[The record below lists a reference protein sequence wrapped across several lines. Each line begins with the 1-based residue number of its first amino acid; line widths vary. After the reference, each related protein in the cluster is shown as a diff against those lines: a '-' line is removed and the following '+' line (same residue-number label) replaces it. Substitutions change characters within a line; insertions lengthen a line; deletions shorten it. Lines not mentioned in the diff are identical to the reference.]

1 MFWHGQFEGPIK
13 VLCCMMVD
21 PNANIKKGSGKDLTV
36 VQGEILDV
44 IQQTNEKKVLCRNEQ
59 GKCTC
64 CAPSCEKHCNTR
76 ITLWFSF
83 IFLTYSKYNQHLTIN
98 IRYSNV

>member
-1 MFWHGQFEGPIK
+1 
-13 VLCCMMVD
+13 MMVD

>member
-1 MFWHGQFEGPIK
+1 
-13 VLCCMMVD
+13 MMVD

-76 ITLWFSF
+76 IILWFSF
-83 IFLTYSKYNQHLTIN
+83 IFLTYSKDNQHLTIN